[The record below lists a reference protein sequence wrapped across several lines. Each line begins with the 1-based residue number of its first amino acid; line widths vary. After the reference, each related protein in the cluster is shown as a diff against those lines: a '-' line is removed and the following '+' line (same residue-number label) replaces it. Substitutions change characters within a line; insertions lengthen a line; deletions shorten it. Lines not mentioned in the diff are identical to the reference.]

1 MRQFV
6 YTVAA
11 GLLFVGMAGTTGQ
24 AVAKSHTKMT
34 KQAASM
40 RCPRCGMKMS
50 TKKTAAMPQMM
61 KVNGKTWYCCS
72 ACGSHAKAGMK
83 KGM

>member
-11 GLLFVGMAGTTGQ
+11 SLLFVGMAGTTGQ
-24 AVAKSHTKMT
+24 AVAKSHKMT
-34 KQAASM
+34 KKAASM
-40 RCPRCGMKMS
+40 KCPKCGMMMS
-50 TKKTAAMPQMM
+50 TKKTASMPSMM

-72 ACGSHAKAGMK
+72 ACGSHAKSSKK

>member
-11 GLLFVGMAGTTGQ
+11 SLLFVGMAGTAGQ
-24 AVAKSHTKMT
+24 AVAKTSKITK
-34 KQAASM
+34 KAATM
-40 RCPRCGMKMS
+40 KCPNCGMMLS
-50 TKKTAAMPQMM
+50 SKKTAAQPRMV

-72 ACGSHAKAGMK
+72 ACGSHTKSGKK